1 MRVLH
6 VITGLGR
13 GGAEAS
19 LVKLVV
25 ATPEIEHRIVSLLP
39 EGPLAAAA
47 RAAGATVQSLDV
59 SSSPVALFCVGR
71 LARVVRE
78 FAPDVVQ
85 TWLYHADLIGLL
97 AARLAS
103 RLGRTFP
110 VAWNIRCSD
119 MDFSRYRMA
128 TRLTVRLLAL
138 LSRLPQAIVTNSR
151 AAVEHHRKLGYAG
164 DFTVIPNGFD
174 TTRFA
179 SDGAARARLRDEW
192 GVVTDQPLIGFVGRL
207 DAMKDLPLLCS
218 SLSLVA
224 ARQRDIYAVFCGQGL
239 GPEDGAAQRLLRKHG
254 LEGRVRL
261 LGPRDDV
268 PAVLSALDCLV
279 LSSRS
284 EGFPNVLG
292 EAMACGVPC
301 ATTDAGD
308 AALVVGQEG
317 RVVPRGDADA
327 LSRAILDILT
337 LPPDDKAALGRRARE
352 RIEREFSLSAMADRY
367 RGLWAS
373 LVAKAP
379 PRS

>member
-19 LVKLVV
+19 LVKLVA

-47 RAAGATVQSLDV
+47 RAAGAAVESLGV
-59 SSSPVALFCVGR
+59 SPNPVALLRVGR
-71 LARVVRE
+71 LARIVRE

-85 TWLYHADLIGLL
+85 TWLYHADFMGLL
-97 AARLAS
+97 AARLS
-103 RLGRTFP
+103 NRKRKPPP
-110 VAWNIRCSD
+110 VAWNIRCAD
-119 MDFSRYRMA
+119 MDLSRYRLA
-128 TRLTVRLLAL
+128 TRLTVRLLAR

-164 DFTVIPNGFD
+164 DFTLIPNGFD
-174 TTRFA
+174 TARFA
-179 SDGAARARLRDEW
+179 PAAAVRARLRAEW
-192 GVVTDQPLIGFVGRL
+192 GVVADQPLIGFVGRL
-207 DAMKDLPLLCS
+207 DAMKDLPLLCR
-218 SLSLVA
+218 SLALA
-224 ARQRDIYAVFCGQGL
+224 AVRQKDLCAVFCGQGL
-239 GPEDGAAQRLLRKHG
+239 GPDDHAIRSLVREHG

-261 LGPRDDV
+261 LGPRNDV
-268 PAVLSALDCLV
+268 PAVLAALDCLV

-308 AALVVGQEG
+308 AALIVGGEG

-327 LSRAILDILT
+327 LGRAILDLVT
-337 LPPDDKAALGRRARE
+337 LPPEEKAALGRRARE
-352 RIEREFSLSAMADRY
+352 RIEREFSIAAMAGRY
-367 RGLWAS
+367 RDLWAS
-373 LVAKAP
+373 LAAKAA
-379 PRS
+379 PRA

>member
-6 VITGLGR
+6 VITGLGL
-13 GGAEAS
+13 GGAETS
-19 LVKLVV
+19 LVKLVA

-39 EGPLAAAA
+39 DGPLAATA
-47 RAAGATVQSLDV
+47 RAAGATVQSIDV
-59 SSSPVALFCVGR
+59 SPSPVALLRVGR
-71 LARVVRE
+71 LIRIMRE

-85 TWLYHADLIGLL
+85 TWLYHADFMGFL
-97 AARLAS
+97 AARLA
-103 RLGRTFP
+103 RRPGRTVP
-110 VAWNIRCSD
+110 VAWNIRCAD
-119 MDFSRYRMA
+119 MDLSHYRLA
-128 TRLTVRLLAL
+128 TRFTVRLLAL

-174 TTRFA
+174 TARFA
-179 SDGAARARLRDEW
+179 PDAAARARLRAEW
-192 GVVTDQPLIGFVGRL
+192 GMTVDQPLIGFVGRL
-207 DAMKDLPLLCS
+207 DAMKDLPLLCRA
-218 SLSLVA
+218 LSLA
-224 ARQRDIYAVFCGQGL
+224 AVRQEDVRAVFCGQWL
-239 GPEDGAAQRLLRKHG
+239 GPNDGAAQRLLRRHG

-308 AALVVGQEG
+308 AALIVGGEG

-337 LPPDDKAALGRRARE
+337 LSPDEKAALGRRARE
-352 RIEREFSLSAMADRY
+352 RIEREFSIAAMAGRY
-367 RGLWAS
+367 RDLWAS
-373 LVAKAP
+373 LAAKAAP
-379 PRS
+379 SS